1 MTAFIFGVWLSG
13 PLPVKFLVVGK
24 GDGEEDAFLRKVFG
38 RLSPWGV
45 EKKGGTRIH
54 LWIFGANLHLTTYL
68 LISFESNFYQ

>member
-45 EKKGGTRIH
+45 EKRGNQDSFVDFWSQSS
-54 LWIFGANLHLTTYL
+54 LNYL
-68 LISFESNFYQ
+68 FVNFL